1 MDVMKRRFNSK
12 EVDDYGVRGDR
23 VVIGLED
30 VKDIIKN
37 VFKKELVD
45 KLEDEI
51 RKKIIRE

>member
-12 EVDDYGVRGDR
+12 GVDDYGVRGDK

>member
-1 MDVMKRRFNSK
+1 MKRRFNSK

>member
-1 MDVMKRRFNSK
+1 MKRRFNSK
-12 EVDDYGVRGDR
+12 GVDDYGVRGDK